1 MGKCN
6 QEHILN
12 QNIDTL
18 AARFGVVG
26 LSEIYYFS
34 DQLFANENVERF
46 EVKMAYFIA
55 SKMPESK
62 DDVQKQTD
70 LGPETDSFSP
80 DQSKVV
86 KLFS

>member
-18 AARFGVVG
+18 AASFGVVG
-26 LSEIYYFS
+26 FSKIYYFG
-34 DQLFANENVERF
+34 DKLFANENIERF

-55 SKMPESK
+55 SEMPESK
-62 DDVQKQTD
+62 DDVK
-70 LGPETDSFSP
+70 
-80 DQSKVV
+80 K
-86 KLFS
+86 